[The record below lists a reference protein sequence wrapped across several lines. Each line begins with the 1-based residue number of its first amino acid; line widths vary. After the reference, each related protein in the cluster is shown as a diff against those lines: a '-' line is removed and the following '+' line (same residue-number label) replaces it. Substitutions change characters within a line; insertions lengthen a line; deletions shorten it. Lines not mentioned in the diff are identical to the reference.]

1 MCGWHCI
8 TVITGVCAVIN
19 RSDRARRLIGNDKIL
34 GFQAGG
40 SEPLRRFSIQDCAA
54 WSPPVRVFG
63 CSSEEA
69 SLTQAPGGQDH
80 CGEGGAVERCSR
92 FCRFRM
98 CGGGSEGEQM
108 GQCQGVWV
116 LGVKMNGRGAQEL
129 CDEDS
134 RGLGG
139 LRRMAHMSGHL
150 NAGTDGSFMGDRN
163 NLGSHCCEISTSH
176 CTSHHQHQAQCREE
190 SQVAA
195 SLGYRGTASGAGCR
209 RGPLVHVA
217 G

>member
-8 TVITGVCAVIN
+8 TIITGVCAVIN
-19 RSDRARRLIGNDKIL
+19 RSDRAHRLIGNDKIL

-40 SEPLRRFSIQDCAA
+40 SEPLRRLGSQ
-54 WSPPVRVFG
+54 G
-63 CSSEEA
+63 CTAGSGCLAVLPRKRLLLRHQEGRTTA
-69 SLTQAPGGQDH
+69 D
-80 CGEGGAVERCSR
+80 EGGAVGGCSR

-108 GQCQGVWV
+108 GQRQGVWV
-116 LGVKMNGRGAQEL
+116 LGVRMNGRGAQEL
-129 CDEDS
+129 CEEDS
-134 RGLGG
+134 RGLRG

-150 NAGTDGSFMGDRN
+150 NAGTDGSFMGDWN
-163 NLGSHCCEISTSH
+163 NLGSHRCEISTSH
-176 CTSHHQHQAQCREE
+176 CTSHLQHQARCREE

-195 SLGYRGTASGAGCR
+195 SLGYRGTASGAGR
-209 RGPLVHVA
+209 RCGPLVHVA